1 MTLKLEIITPE
12 KIAFSEDIE
21 MVVAPG
27 KMGVFGVLPRHE
39 PLFAQLVEGELKIRK
54 KGEDYYL
61 AIGGGF
67 MEVTR
72 EKVTVLV
79 TRAVHAK
86 ELNEAEISRAK
97 KEAEEALKRK
107 PTGRELVYAQTLLRQ
122 SLIDMQILRRRKHR
136 VH

>member
-1 MTLKLEIITPE
+1 MTLHLEIITPE
-12 KIAFSEDIE
+12 RIAFSEDVD

-27 KMGVFGVLPRHE
+27 KTGTLGVLPRHQ
-39 PLFAQLVEGELKIRK
+39 PLFAQLVEGELKIKK
-54 KGEDYYL
+54 KGEDFFL

-67 MEVTR
+67 MEITR

-86 ELNEAEISRAK
+86 ELNEAEIIGAK

-107 PTGRELVYAQTLLRQ
+107 PSGRELAYAQTLLRQ
-122 SLIDMQILRRRKHR
+122 SIVDMQILRRRKHR
-136 VH
+136 IH